1 MLIEE
6 NQSQNDSDLPKQKAR
21 STAKE
26 IMTDIE
32 DINEMNRLDINE
44 NDKKSKKEKYGN
56 GYEAKV
62 IKEKLGDFNLFK
74 SDAYQKITKQFDRSI
89 RFSELLGIINSIE
102 IYLKVKFNICIPKIT
117 RNEKRSFPLLIKYVE
132 NNSEYIYPYLQY
144 ISLCNSSFQKIPLD
158 IE

>member
-74 SDAYQKITKQFDRSI
+74 SDAYQKIK
-89 RFSELLGIINSIE
+89 EAKPLG
-102 IYLKVKFNICIPKIT
+102 
-117 RNEKRSFPLLIKYVE
+117 
-132 NNSEYIYPYLQY
+132 
-144 ISLCNSSFQKIPLD
+144 
-158 IE
+158 